1 VTVRGG
7 YSPKLIH
14 VRQGVPLEIEFDRQ
28 ESGECTN
35 RVVFADLGV
44 NAALPPCTK
53 TTIRLQ
59 PDRTGT
65 FGFACGMNMIHGTL
79 VVDPADETTTA
90 TAAEPMTAQLDAP
103 DEGGSAAEA
112 EAAEMAERRAEITD
126 LTRRVVVGALL
137 TTPVL
142 FAVMA
147 YELFGAD
154 WVPALLLNHW
164 VQLALITPVMF
175 YTGWPIHRI
184 GWLALAHRSAEMNS
198 LITLGTT
205 AAYGYSL
212 LVTIAPG
219 LFPAEVRDVYF
230 EAVGVI
236 ITLILFG
243 RLLEAKAK
251 AGTGEAI
258 RALLGLQARTARVV
272 RDGAETEI
280 PIEDVAVG
288 DEIIIRPGEKVPV
301 DATVMAGSSPVD
313 ESMITG
319 EPIPATKREGD
330 TVIGATINTTGGS
343 LRVRAAKV
351 GADTMLAQII
361 RMVRQAQSSKAPI
374 QRLADAISSYFVPAV
389 IAIAIAT
396 FAIWFITGPAPALTP
411 ALVLRWQC

>member
-1 VTVRGG
+1 MSGPDITVLVFSVMAVAGLGWYFFAPRKGRIATPGDGVQKIAVTVRGG

-14 VRQGVPLEIEFDRQ
+14 VRQGVPLEIAFDRQ

-44 NAALPPCTK
+44 NAGLPAYTK
-53 TTIRLQ
+53 TTVRLR
-59 PDRTGT
+59 PDRAGT

-103 DEGGSAAEA
+103 DEGRSAAEA
-112 EAAEMAERRAEITD
+112 EAADMAERRAEITD
-126 LTRRVVVGALL
+126 LTRRVIIGALL

-147 YELFGAD
+147 HEFLRAD
-154 WVPALLLNHW
+154 WVPALLNHW
-164 VQLALITPVMF
+164 MQLALITPVMF

-212 LVTIAPG
+212 LVTIAPA
-219 LFPAEVRDVYF
+219 LLPAEVRDVYF

-236 ITLILFG
+236 LTLILFG

-272 RDGAETEI
+272 RNNVETEI

-288 DEIIIRPGEKVPV
+288 DEIVIRPGEKVPV
-301 DATVMAGSSPVD
+301 DATVVSGSSPVD
-313 ESMITG
+313 
-319 EPIPATKREGD
+319 
-330 TVIGATINTTGGS
+330 
-343 LRVRAAKV
+343 
-351 GADTMLAQII
+351 
-361 RMVRQAQSSKAPI
+361 
-374 QRLADAISSYFVPAV
+374 
-389 IAIAIAT
+389 
-396 FAIWFITGPAPALTP
+396 
-411 ALVLRWQC
+411 